1 MNTQEAPEI
10 DSLLLAF
17 LRAADEQESQ
27 RRLEQLL
34 AIAAEP
40 VLKVIVRRKL
50 QPGFGHAGGAHLQEI
65 EDVCGE
71 VRLQLLSRLRD
82 IKAQPDEKPISNFRG
97 YVAVIA
103 FNACNEHL
111 RQRYPQRY
119 RLRNR
124 LRYLMTHN
132 PSFGLW
138 ESDDREMLCGLA
150 QWTDKPAARGGSE
163 LLRRLRDDPQA
174 FERSALAR
182 HDLQRM
188 GLAELVT
195 AVFEATNAPIELDDL
210 VNAVAEWSGVKDQ
223 IPQPNRDDRE
233 TDLTERLPDSHVA
246 LDVEV
251 EQRIYVGRLWTEIC
265 ELPPRQRVAL
275 LLNLKDP
282 KGGDCIALFLLSGIT
297 TTSKIAASLGMSAEE
312 FFELWNELPLDDATI
327 ANRLGINRQQVIN
340 LRKSARERLA
350 RRMRAFEEGR

>member
-1 MNTQEAPEI
+1 MNTQEAPET
-10 DSLLLAF
+10 DSLLLPF
-17 LRAADEQESQ
+17 LRADDEQVSQ
-27 RRLEQLL
+27 RHLEQLL

-40 VLKVIVRRKL
+40 VLNVIVGRKL
-50 QPGFGHAGGAHLQEI
+50 QPSFGDAGGAHLQEI

-124 LRYLMTHN
+124 LRYLVTHN
-132 PSFGLW
+132 PAFGLW
-138 ESDDREMLCGLA
+138 ESDDGEMLCGLA
-150 QWTDKPAARGGSE
+150 QWTNKRATRDGIER
-163 LLRRLRDDPQA
+163 LRRLRNDPQA

-182 HDLQRM
+182 HDLQRI
-188 GLAELVT
+188 GLAELLT

-223 IPQPNRDDRE
+223 HAQPNRNECE
-233 TDLTERLPDSHVA
+233 TDLTERLSDSRVA

-251 EQRIYVGRLWTEIC
+251 EQRMYVARLWSEIC
-265 ELPPRQRVAL
+265 ELPPRQRLAL
-275 LLNLKDP
+275 LLNLKDA
-282 KGGDCIALFLLSGIT
+282 KGSDCVALFLLSGIT
-297 TTSKIAASLGMSAEE
+297 TASEIAASLAMSAEE
-312 FFELWNELPLDDATI
+312 FCELWNELPLDDATI
-327 ANRLGINRQQVIN
+327 AGRLGINRQQVIN